1 MLLGDKGAGK
11 RALVKAIND
20 RYVIGKNKV
29 IPLENMSSDYA
40 VLDYSFLYVKDL
52 TDRENANQIITSDDN
67 LPKLNIWRV
76 QESEQID
83 ILEAALKPST
93 LKSMAAVIML
103 DLD

>member
-1 MLLGDKGAGK
+1 
-11 RALVKAIND
+11 
-20 RYVIGKNKV
+20 
-29 IPLENMSSDYA
+29 
-40 VLDYSFLYVKDL
+40 
-52 TDRENANQIITSDDN
+52 

-76 QESEQID
+76 QESDQID